1 MSTECTR
8 RALVKPMRFRQSLFA
23 LLVACGSSTQP
34 ESAPQQQQPLAQRA
48 TVVQTTPV
56 RTASF
61 VQLPQIAVSE
71 LPLDQTPAPWTLTAS
86 DGSGLVATR
95 VEAKAVTQGPLAFTE
110 LHLYFS
116 NVENRIREGTF
127 AITLP
132 SGAAVSRF
140 SMETNGQ
147 WMEAEVVEKQVARRA
162 YEDFLHRKQDPAL
175 MEKGAGNQFTARV
188 FPIEANSVK
197 HVIVSFSQELPGM
210 RYVLPLRGL
219 PKVKQLDVELHT
231 PTGDQKLSKRDWL
244 PDADFASSAE
254 ASAEAI
260 TANGIVVAQV
270 SPFDQATVRP
280 EVPKAITLLV
290 DTSASRAL
298 GFHRYAT
305 TIRELV
311 QGLATRYGD
320 VIVDVIAFDQDTQS
334 IYTGPASGFGATQVD
349 VILARGAA
357 GASDLSQALTKLAQP
372 RERVV
377 VITDGVVTA
386 GSAGTEL
393 AAKIKALKTDRVDVV
408 MTGGIRDEALA
419 TSLVTTLPRTG
430 AVLDL
435 DQRLGEVAD
444 GLGQSVLSQLSVDVA
459 GASWVWPTVI
469 ASARPNQR
477 VMIFAKFDKPITSI
491 DVRVGD
497 RRQTIAATPGTD
509 VMVARA
515 AAAAEVADLDAK
527 LPGAKGDEAKAMK
540 KDLIKKAIAA
550 RVISSQTSML
560 VLESNEDYAR
570 FGIDRKALADVLV
583 VGPKGIELRN
593 RSFVAVKRPAPPRR
607 VETGEGKFALKDTTD
622 PAMALRPREESRMLG
637 IRVGSSSG
645 YGMAGATVGDVS
657 VSRPAAAPRVAM
669 KEAEDAKPAPPPAEP
684 AMTPRSPIVNRPPP
698 ADIEK
703 LANEREQLAQRD
715 QQRRNTQSLLR
726 PLSNPPVEQ
735 FPPADAPP
743 PLKGNLAEIDRLIRR
758 GKLDDALAK
767 ATEWHGKQPGDVL
780 ALIGLGE
787 ALEAKKDLTQAAR
800 IYGSIIDL
808 FPGRADLRRFAG
820 ERLERVGDNAR
831 WLAIDTYRRAALE
844 RPDHMTGHRLLA
856 YALLR
861 DGKHADALAAIVK
874 GVKQRYPEDRF
885 EGGLRVLREDAG
897 LIGAAYLAAAPDKKQ
912 EILDTLRTAGASLS
926 RSSSTRFIMYW
937 ETDAN
942 DVDFHIQDAR
952 GGHAFYSAPNLDS
965 GGELYADITTG
976 YGPECF
982 MIPGRPSAGPY
993 KISINYYSQGPMG
1006 YGMGLLQIIKHDGKG
1021 KLEFQDRP
1029 YVIMNDEAY
1038 VNLGTFR

>member
-1 MSTECTR
+1 M
-8 RALVKPMRFRQSLFA
+8 RAPSSLFA
-23 LLVACGSSTQP
+23 LLVACGTNSQP
-34 ESAPQQQQPLAQRA
+34 EPVALTQAPTPVAVSRP
-48 TVVQTTPV
+48 VQATPV
-56 RTASF
+56 RSAL
-61 VQLPQIAVSE
+61 VQLPQIAANE

-95 VEAKAVTQGPLAFTE
+95 VEAKAVVQGPLAFTE
-110 LHLYFS
+110 LHLYFA
-116 NVENRIREGTF
+116 NVESRIREGTF

-132 SGAAVSRF
+132 SGAAVNRF
-140 SMETNGQ
+140 AMETNGQ

-175 MEKGAGNQFTARV
+175 MEKAPGNQFTARV

-197 HVIVSFSQELPGM
+197 HVIVSFSQELPGA

-219 PKVKQLDVELHT
+219 PKVQQLEVALQT
-231 PTGDQKLSKRDWL
+231 PAGEQKLTERDWL
-244 PDADFASSAE
+244 PDRDFVSTIDTA
-254 ASAEAI
+254 AEAI
-260 TANGIVVAQV
+260 TAGGIVVAQV

-280 EVPKAITLLV
+280 QVPKALTLLV

-311 QGLATRYGD
+311 QGLATRYSG
-320 VIVDVIAFDQDTQS
+320 VVVDVLAFDQDVQT
-334 IYTGPASGFGATQVD
+334 IYSGPASGFGRAQVD
-349 VILARGAA
+349 ALLARGAA
-357 GASDLSQALTKLAQP
+357 GASDLEQALAKLTQP

-377 VITDGVVTA
+377 VVTDGVVTA
-386 GSAGTEL
+386 GASGAEL
-393 AAKIKALKTDRVDVV
+393 AAKLEAVKTDRVDVV
-408 MTGGIRDEALA
+408 MTGGIRDQALA
-419 TSLVTTLPRTG
+419 MSLVTALPRTG

-435 DQRLGEVAD
+435 DRRLGEVAD
-444 GLGQSVLSQLSVDVA
+444 GLGQSVLSQLTVEVA
-459 GASWVWPTVI
+459 GASWVWPRTI
-469 ASARPNQR
+469 ASARPDQR
-477 VMIFAKFDKPITSI
+477 MMVFAKFDKPVTSI
-491 DVRVGD
+491 DVRVGE

-509 VMVARA
+509 IMIARA
-515 AAAAEVADLDAK
+515 AAAAEVADLDGK
-527 LPGAKGDEAKAMK
+527 LADARGAEAKALK
-540 KDLIKKAIAA
+540 QELVAKAIAA

-560 VLESNEDYAR
+560 VLESNDDYAR

-583 VGPKGIELRN
+583 VGRHGLELRN
-593 RSFVAVKRPAPPRR
+593 RSFVAIKRPPPPAPRPQI
-607 VETGEGKFALKDTTD
+607 GDKFALKDTTD
-622 PAMALRPREESRMLG
+622 PAVAMQPRE
-637 IRVGSSSG
+637 
-645 YGMAGATVGDVS
+645 AGARGGVAGGVAAGTVSYGAAGAVADKKEMTEDEKPPAKVAADPAPAPRAD
-657 VSRPAAAPRVAM
+657 RPAS
-669 KEAEDAKPAPPPAEP
+669 PAE
-684 AMTPRSPIVNRPPP
+684 
-698 ADIEK
+698 
-703 LANEREQLAQRD
+703 AQ
-715 QQRRNTQSLLR
+715 
-726 PLSNPPVEQ
+726 LSNGRRFTPVDAGRGVEQ

-743 PLKGNLAEIDRLIRR
+743 PLKGKLAEIDRLLRR
-758 GKLDDALAK
+758 GKRDEALAK
-767 ATEWHGKQPGDVL
+767 ATDWHAKQPGDVL

-787 ALEAKKDLTQAAR
+787 ALEATQDLAQAAR

-820 ERLERVGDNAR
+820 ERLERVGDSAR
-831 WLAIDTYRRAALE
+831 WLAIDTYRRAVEE

-861 DGKHADALAAIVK
+861 DGKHADALAAIVR
-874 GVKQRYPEDRF
+874 GIKQRYPEDRF
-885 EGGLRVLREDAG
+885 AGGLRVLREDAG
-897 LIGAAYLAAAPDKKQ
+897 LIGAAYLAVAPDKKQ
-912 EILDTLRTAGASLS
+912 DIVDTLRKAGTSLA
-926 RSSSTRFIMYW
+926 RGASTRFIMYW

-952 GGHAFYSAPNLDS
+952 GGHAFYSDPTLAS

-982 MIPGRPSAGPY
+982 TIPGRPSAGPY

-1006 YGMGLLQIIKHDGKG
+1006 YGMGLLQIIRHDGKG